1 MASGAPS
8 HSRDR
13 LGRVISARVEAWGG
27 AELPLERLTF
37 GTTEPDAIAAAID
50 AWCATF
56 LGAGIEQYH
65 FFDSSSG
72 SVHGVRLRDGRDV
85 VVKVHRPDLTL
96 AYLDAISTVQR
107 AFAEHGL
114 PAPRPLT
121 GPVPYGPVHIT
132 AETMLASGPPADGHD
147 PAVRAALARGL
158 ARVVVVGRAL
168 ELDGTDALH
177 HPTAM
182 PPDALYPPPHSAR
195 FDFEA
200 TAAGAEWIDAYARR
214 ARAALAAGD
223 PGPDVL
229 VHGDWRIENA
239 NVAAGEVVAI
249 YDWDSVCVEPEL
261 FAVATVGGHLLRG
274 LVASGRRALP
284 DERRDPRVHRRVR
297 DRTRCPV
304 LRRRNAA
311 SSPLAWSMASPTA
324 RAANTPTTSRRSPTR
339 SRRSYAASATRCS
352 ITDWTRCGPDK
363 TNRRG

>member
-50 AWCATF
+50 AWCATN

-132 AETMLASGPPADGHD
+132 AETMLDSGPPADGHD
-147 PAVRAALARGL
+147 PAVRARTRAR
-158 ARVVVVGRAL
+158 ARPRRRGGPCAGTRRHRRAAPPHRDAARRAL
-168 ELDGTDALH
+168 PTSALGPVRLRSH
-177 HPTAM
+177 RGGRRVDRRVRAP
-182 PPDALYPPPHSAR
+182 
-195 FDFEA
+195 
-200 TAAGAEWIDAYARR
+200 GARR
-214 ARAALAAGD
+214 ARD
-223 PGPDVL
+223 RRP
-229 VHGDWRIENA
+229 R
-239 NVAAGEVVAI
+239 
-249 YDWDSVCVEPEL
+249 
-261 FAVATVGGHLLRG
+261 T
-274 LVASGRRALP
+274 GR
-284 DERRDPRVHRRVR
+284 
-297 DRTRCPV
+297 
-304 LRRRNAA
+304 
-311 SSPLAWSMASPTA
+311 A
-324 RAANTPTTSRRSPTR
+324 RAR
-339 SRRSYAASATRCS
+339 
-352 ITDWTRCGPDK
+352 
-363 TNRRG
+363 